1 VNDGPVNEDRVNDSV
16 LTSVQGGVLVVE
28 LNRPEA
34 RNAIDGDVAE
44 GLVAA
49 MRRLDDDP
57 ELRVGVMAGRGGVF
71 CSGMDLKAFAK
82 TGVPKGL
89 DEFLWDGARKPLLCA
104 IERFALAGGL
114 ELALTCDV
122 LVAASDTKFGIPETK
137 VGLFAAG
144 GGLLRL
150 PRRLPYGV
158 AMELALTGDTITAE
172 DAHAHGLVTHLTEP
186 GRALEVAVEIAQ
198 RIAAN
203 APLALMATKRLIRET
218 QGRTEAEFIE
228 FQKPLFK
235 EVFRSNDAKEGPRA
249 FAEKR
254 PPIWSG
260 T

>member
-1 VNDGPVNEDRVNDSV
+1 MTDTV
-16 LTSVQGGVLVVE
+16 LTDARGAVLVVE

-34 RNAIDGDVAE
+34 RNAIDNDVAE
-44 GLVAA
+44 GLVEA
-49 MRRLDDDP
+49 MTRLDDDP
-57 ELRVGVMAGRGGVF
+57 NLRVGVLAGRGSGF

-89 DEFLWDGARKPLLCA
+89 DRFLWDGARKPLVCA

-122 LVAASDTKFGIPETK
+122 LVAASDAKFGIPETK

-158 AMELALTGDTITAE
+158 AMELALTGDTITGE
-172 DAHAHGLVTHLTEP
+172 DAHAYGLVTRVTEP
-186 GRALEVAVEIAQ
+186 GRALEVAVEVAQ

-203 APLALMATKRLIRET
+203 APLALMATKRMIRET
-218 QGRTEAEFIE
+218 QGRTEAEFVE

-254 PPIWSG
+254 SPNWTG

>member
-1 VNDGPVNEDRVNDSV
+1 VNDSQVNDTV
-16 LTSVQGGVLVVE
+16 LTEARDAVLVVE

-34 RNAIDGDVAE
+34 RNAIDNDVAE
-44 GLVAA
+44 GLVEA
-49 MRRLDDDP
+49 MTRLDTDP
-57 ELRVGVMAGRGGVF
+57 ELRVGVLAGRGSGF

-89 DEFLWDGARKPLLCA
+89 DQFLWEGARKPLVCA

-122 LVAASDTKFGIPETK
+122 LVAASDARLGIPETK

-158 AMELALTGDTITAE
+158 AMEVALTGDSISAE
-172 DAHAHGLVTHLTEP
+172 EAHAHGLVSRVTEP
-186 GRALEVAVEIAQ
+186 GRALEVALELAQ

-218 QGRTEAEFIE
+218 QGRTEAEFVE
-228 FQKPLFK
+228 LQKPLFK

-254 PPIWSG
+254 APNWSG

>member
-1 VNDGPVNEDRVNDSV
+1 VTDTV
-16 LTSVQGGVLVVE
+16 LTEARGAVLVVE

-34 RNAIDGDVAE
+34 RNAIDTDVAD
-44 GLVAA
+44 GLVDA
-49 MRRLDDDP
+49 MTRLDDDP
-57 ELRVGVMAGRGGVF
+57 NLRVGVLAGRGSGF

-89 DEFLWDGARKPLLCA
+89 DQLLWEGARKPLVCA

-114 ELALTCDV
+114 ELALTCDL
-122 LVAASDTKFGIPETK
+122 LVAGSDARLGCPETK

-144 GGLLRL
+144 GALLRL

-158 AMELALTGDTITAE
+158 AMELALTGDTISAE
-172 DAHAHGLVTHLTEP
+172 DAHGYGLVTRVTEP
-186 GRALEVAVEIAQ
+186 GSALDVALELAA

-203 APLALMATKRLIRET
+203 APLALMASKRLIRET
-218 QGRTEAEFIE
+218 QGRTEAEFVE
-228 FQKPLFK
+228 FQRPLMK

-254 PPIWSG
+254 PPNWSG

>member
-1 VNDGPVNEDRVNDSV
+1 VTGGKVNDSV
-16 LTSVQGGVLVVE
+16 LTDVQGGVLVVE

-34 RNAIDGDVAE
+34 RNAIDNDVAD

-49 MRRLDDDP
+49 MTRLDDDP
-57 ELRVGVMAGRGGVF
+57 NLRVGVLAGRGGGF

-89 DEFLWDGARKPLLCA
+89 DQFLWDGARKPLVCA
-104 IERFALAGGL
+104 VERFALAGGL
-114 ELALTCDV
+114 ELALTCDL
-122 LVAASDTKFGIPETK
+122 LVAASDAKFGIPETK

-172 DAHAHGLVTHLTEP
+172 DAHAYGLVTRVTEP
-186 GRALEVAVEIAQ
+186 GRALEVALELAQ

-218 QGRTEAEFIE
+218 QGRTEAEYVE

-254 PPIWSG
+254 SPNWTG

>member
-1 VNDGPVNEDRVNDSV
+1 VNDSQVNDTV
-16 LTSVQGGVLVVE
+16 LTEARDAVLVVE

-34 RNAIDGDVAE
+34 RNAIDNDVAE
-44 GLVAA
+44 GLVEA
-49 MRRLDDDP
+49 MTRLDTDP
-57 ELRVGVMAGRGGVF
+57 ELRVGVLAGRGSGF

-89 DEFLWDGARKPLLCA
+89 DQFLWEGARKPLVCA

-122 LVAASDTKFGIPETK
+122 LVAASDARLGIPETK

-158 AMELALTGDTITAE
+158 AMEVALTGDSISAE
-172 DAHAHGLVTHLTEP
+172 EAHAHGLVSRVTEP
-186 GRALEVAVEIAQ
+186 GRALEVALELAQ

-218 QGRTEAEFIE
+218 QGRTEAEFVE
-228 FQKPLFK
+228 LQKPLFK
-235 EVFRSNDAKEGPRA
+235 EVFRSNDATEGPRA

-254 PPIWSG
+254 APNWSG